1 MQGRLWQVDVART
14 AALGAMVVYHFTYDL
29 EAFGLIAPGTALSG
43 GWFWL
48 SRGTAFSFLFLAGVS
63 LWLAHGRGVVWRGLA
78 RRMAMLGG
86 AAGLISVATWVAM
99 PDRYVF
105 FGILHSILFGS
116 LAGLLVLRL
125 PVVVLAGAAAAVFW
139 AAGSVA
145 LPLFDLPALQWVGLG
160 TAWPLTVDYV
170 PVFPWFGAVLAGIAV
185 AKAAEGAGLWERW
198 RAGAP
203 PGPVARALAWPGR
216 HSLLIY
222 LLHQPVLIGGI
233 WVWLQITG
241 QGR

>member
-1 MQGRLWQVDVART
+1 MQGRLWQVDLGRT
-14 AALGAMVVYHFTYDL
+14 AALAAMVIYHFTYDL

-43 GWFWL
+43 GWYWL

-78 RRMAMLGG
+78 RRMAMLGAAAALITG
-86 AAGLISVATWVAM
+86 ATLVAM

-125 PVVVLAGAAAAVFW
+125 PAAVVAGAALAVF
-139 AAGSVA
+139 AAARFVSAPV
-145 LPLFDLPALQWVGLG
+145 FDYPALQWVGLG
-160 TAWPLTVDYV
+160 TALPLTVDYV

-185 AKAAEGAGLWERW
+185 AKAADGAGVWAQL
-198 RAGAP
+198 RAGVP
-203 PGPVARALAWPGR
+203 PGPVARALTWPGR
-216 HSLLIY
+216 HSLVIY

-233 WVWLQITG
+233 WVWVTLM
-241 QGR
+241 RL